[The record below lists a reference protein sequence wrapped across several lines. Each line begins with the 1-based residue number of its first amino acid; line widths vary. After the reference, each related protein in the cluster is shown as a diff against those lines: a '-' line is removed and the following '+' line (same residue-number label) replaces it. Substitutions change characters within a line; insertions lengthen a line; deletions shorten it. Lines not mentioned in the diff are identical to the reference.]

1 VRASAYDLEGA
12 ATVLVT
18 LERRRRRSWSTN
30 DFADLARVRVRIS
43 ASEVLA
49 KLAQCGLVNGL
60 EDNWVRTDRGDVVV
74 EALVQQD
81 WAPYCDALLALED
94 VSCQAIDLIRV
105 GTVYESTWRCLLIR
119 AQKAAP
125 TLTTILGWRADFRD
139 GPSLALPVE
148 VLEAASSDYLM
159 VAARETPAW
168 VKDRESVGHRA
179 EAYSM
184 RYVAAELGANRLL
197 WVSLDVGDQLG
208 YDIEADGGARAIEV
222 KGSRSRDIS
231 FILTAKE
238 RATAVQ
244 FGGAYEIQYWGEI
257 SLDREP
263 ATEYELLVERG
274 YPRVIQ
280 DPASALNEDGWALEC
295 VAWHVSSSE
304 R

>member
-1 VRASAYDLEGA
+1 LEGA

-18 LERRRRRSWSTN
+18 LERHRRRSWSTN
-30 DFADLARVRVRIS
+30 DFADLARARIRIS
-43 ASEVLA
+43 AAELLA
-49 KLAQCGLVNGL
+49 KLAQCGLVKGL
-60 EDNWVRTDRGDVVV
+60 EDNWVRTDRGDLVVD
-74 EALVQQD
+74 ALARQD

-139 GPSLALPVE
+139 GPSLALPVD
-148 VLEAASSDYLM
+148 VLQAAASDYLM

-208 YDIEADGGARAIEV
+208 YDIEADDVGGRRAIEV
-222 KGSRSRDIS
+222 KGSRWRDFS
-231 FILTAKE
+231 FILTANE
-238 RATAVQ
+238 RATAEQ
-244 FGGAYEIQYWGEI
+244 LGAAYEIQYWGEI

-263 ATEYELLVERG
+263 AMEYELLVERG
-274 YPRVIQ
+274 YPRIIQ
-280 DPASALNEDGWALEC
+280 HPALALNEEEWLLES
-295 VAWHVSSSE
+295 VAWRVSSTE
-304 R
+304 A

>member
-1 VRASAYDLEGA
+1 
-12 ATVLVT
+12 LVT
-18 LERRRRRSWSTN
+18 LERRRRRSWSTT

-43 ASEVLA
+43 AAELLA
-49 KLAQCGLVNGL
+49 KLAQCSLVNGL
-60 EDNWVRTDRGDVVV
+60 EDNWVRTDRGDGIV

-81 WAPYCDALLALED
+81 WAPYCEALLALED
-94 VSCQAIDLIRV
+94 VSCEAIDLIRV

-139 GPSLALPVE
+139 GPTLALPVG
-148 VLEAASSDYLM
+148 VLEAASSNYLM
-159 VAARETPAW
+159 AAARETPAW

-184 RYVAAELGANRLL
+184 RYVAAELGADRLL
-197 WVSLDVGDQLG
+197 WVSVDVGDQLG

-222 KGSRSRDIS
+222 KGSRGRDIS

-263 ATEYELLVERG
+263 AAEYELLVERG

-280 DPASALNEDGWALEC
+280 NPAAALDQDEWTLES
-295 VAWHVSSSE
+295 VAWRVSSTES
-304 R
+304 